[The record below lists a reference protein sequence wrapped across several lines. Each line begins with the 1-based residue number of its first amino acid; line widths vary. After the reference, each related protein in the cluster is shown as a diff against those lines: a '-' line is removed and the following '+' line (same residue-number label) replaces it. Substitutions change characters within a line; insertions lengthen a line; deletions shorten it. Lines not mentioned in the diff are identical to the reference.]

1 MTSVLKQK
9 SVIPNKPYVNFVG
22 GPCYLDSY
30 GNKILFPFTFNNG
43 TLDINPINDF
53 SLTSGDIPVAI
64 GTGDGG
70 LVKLLGGN
78 NLVQNLG
85 PNFKTYIQNTKWDG
99 TSAISNIIS
108 IDVYQPG
115 IVTRVQQ
122 LDYRL
127 DSNLPQNINP
137 ALYTFSLSSNAPSA
151 NLGFDYLTN
160 SGVTYAFYKP
170 LIVSVTVPVSVSV
183 PSGIQYLTFYSSWDH

>member
-1 MTSVLKQK
+1 MTSVLKQL
-9 SVIPNKPYVNFVG
+9 SVISNKPYVNFVG
-22 GPCYLDSY
+22 GPCYTDTY

-43 TLDINPINDF
+43 VLDINPINGF
-53 SLTSGDIPVAI
+53 SLTDGNLPVAI

-70 LVKLLGGN
+70 LVKLHGGN

-85 PNFKTYIQNTKWDG
+85 PNFKTYIENTKWDLG
-99 TSAISNIIS
+99 ATIPNITS

-127 DSNLPQNINP
+127 NSNLPQNINP
-137 ALYTFSLSSNAPSA
+137 TDYSFSLSSNAPSP
-151 NLGFDYLTN
+151 NLGMDYLTN
-160 SGVTYAFYKP
+160 FGVTYVFYKP
-170 LIVSVTVPVSVSV
+170 LIVSVTTT
-183 PSGIQYLTFYSSWDH
+183 SGIKYLTFYSSWDH

>member
-1 MTSVLKQK
+1 MTSVLKQM

-22 GPCYLDSY
+22 GPCYIDPS

-43 TLDINPINDF
+43 VLDINPVIGF
-53 SLTSGDIPVAI
+53 SLTNGELPVAI

-70 LVKLLGGN
+70 LVKLLGGK

-85 PNFKTYIQNTKWDG
+85 PNFKTYIQNTNWDG
-99 TSAISNIIS
+99 TDPISNITS
-108 IDVYQPG
+108 IDVHQPG

-127 DSNLPQNINP
+127 ESNLPQNINP
-137 ALYTFSLSSNAPSA
+137 ADYTFSLSLTPPSA
-151 NLGFDYLTN
+151 NLGFDYLAN
-160 SGVTYAFYKP
+160 FGVTYAFYKP
-170 LIVSVTVPVSVSV
+170 LIVSVNTT
-183 PSGIQYLTFYSSWDH
+183 SGIQYLTFYSSWDH